1 MDPIRIQTTRAL
13 EMAHPQALRG
23 LDQEMRSAYHTL
35 IQRIGAGAE
44 FTGWL
49 DLPISITSEQ
59 LSGINETA
67 EKLRKQS
74 DIIVVVGIGGS
85 YLGAKAVLEAL
96 GDQFHSPG
104 KDDSFPHLI
113 FAGHTLSSSYHA
125 DLLVLLQNHD
135 YSVIVISKSGTT
147 TEPAVA
153 FRLLKKHLA
162 EKYGEGAYSHR
173 ISAITDASKGA
184 LRKMADNEGYKSYVV
199 PDDVGGRYSVLSPV
213 GLLPLATAGI
223 NIRELIQGAADM
235 RTAIMADPDGNP
247 ASQYAYART
256 AMYLSGKPIEIMV
269 NYEPGLVFFSE
280 WWKQLFGESE
290 GKGGKGIF
298 PASVTNTT
306 DLHSMGQ
313 YIQDGMRSIF
323 ETVVSVENDRK
334 EVYVP
339 YDTDN
344 LDGLNYLAGRN
355 LLEVNQIA
363 EEATRQA
370 HIEGGVPNIR
380 ISIPELSAY
389 YLGQLIYM
397 FEFACGVSAYM
408 LKVNPFDQPGVE
420 AYKTNMFRLLGKPGI
435 S

>member
-1 MDPIRIQTTRAL
+1 MKLLTLKTTMAL
-13 EMAHPQALRG
+13 EMAHPKALNG

-35 IQRIGAGAE
+35 VNKLGAGAE

-49 DLPISITSEQ
+49 DLPVEFTRDLLRQISEA
-59 LSGINETA
+59 A
-67 EKLRKQS
+67 EKLRNQS
-74 DIIVVVGIGGS
+74 QVIVVVGIGGS

-96 GDQFHSPG
+96 GNQFHNLSNT
-104 KDDSFPHLI
+104 DSFPHLI

-125 DLLVLLQNHD
+125 DLLQFLNNQD

-147 TEPAVA
+147 TEPAIA

-162 EKYGEGAYSHR
+162 EKYGEGQYAHR
-173 ISAITDASKGA
+173 IVAITDKSKGA
-184 LRKMADNEGYKSYVV
+184 LRKMADNEGYATFVV
-199 PDDVGGRYSVLSPV
+199 PDNVGGRYSVLTPV
-213 GLLPLATAGI
+213 GLLPLAAAGI
-223 NIRELIQGAADM
+223 NIEELLNGALDM
-235 RTAIMADPDGNP
+235 RKAVLADPDNNP
-247 ASQYAYART
+247 ASQYAYARS
-256 AMYLSGKPIEIMV
+256 AMYHSGKPIEIMV
-269 NYEPGLVFFSE
+269 NYEPGLVYFSE

-313 YIQDGMRSIF
+313 YIQDGMRSLF
-323 ETVVSVENDRK
+323 ETVISVESDTK
-334 EVYVP
+334 EVQIP
-339 YDTDN
+339 YDTEN

-363 EEATRQA
+363 EEATREA

-389 YLGQLIYM
+389 YIGQLIYM
-397 FEFACGVSAYM
+397 FEFACGVGAYM

-420 AYKTNMFRLLGKPGI
+420 AYKTNMFRLLGKNG
-435 S
+435 